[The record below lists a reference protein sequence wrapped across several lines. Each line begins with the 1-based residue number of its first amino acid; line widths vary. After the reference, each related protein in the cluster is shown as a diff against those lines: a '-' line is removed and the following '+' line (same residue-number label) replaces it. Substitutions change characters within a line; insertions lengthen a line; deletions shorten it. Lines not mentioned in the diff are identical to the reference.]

1 MGTRRLAHPRPKWSL
16 VTLLAAAGC
25 ATASPNTL
33 VTTHLIPV
41 PVEGNTRVPN
51 RADLITIS
59 AMDLHPSQAATLF
72 DRVADAVVSISG
84 NRSRGSAFLIT
95 RDGLAL
101 TNSHVIARQENLMA
115 QFRDGR
121 ALPVRVLRIDHASD
135 VALVRI
141 SCNHR
146 CRTVSLG
153 DAESFAVGSDVYI
166 VGTPLSEFFS
176 HSLTKGIVSGLR
188 FRKGATLIQTDAAI
202 NPGNSGGPIV
212 NASSGRVI
220 GIVSTKLV
228 RSDIEGIGFGI
239 TIVDALRVL
248 GVRPAASVNSATGQ

>member
-1 MGTRRLAHPRPKWSL
+1 MTVSMGTRRLGHHRPKWSL
-16 VTLLAAAGC
+16 LSLLAAAGC

-33 VTTHLIPV
+33 VTTDPIPPPVEEPRPV
-41 PVEGNTRVPN
+41 PAG
-51 RADLITIS
+51 ADLITIS
-59 AMDLHPSQAATLF
+59 STDLQPSGAAALF
-72 DRVADAVVSISG
+72 DRVAAAVISISG
-84 NRSRGSAFLIT
+84 NRSRGSGFLIT

-101 TNSHVIARQENLMA
+101 TNYHVIDRQENLTA
-115 QFRDGR
+115 QLRDGR
-121 ALPVRVLRIDHASD
+121 VLPVRVLRIDRASD
-135 VALVRI
+135 VALVKI

-153 DAESFAVGSDVYI
+153 DEESFSVGSDVYI

-188 FRKGATLIQTDAAI
+188 TRKGTTLIQTDAAI

-212 NASSGRVI
+212 NASNGSVI

-228 RSDIEGIGFGI
+228 RSDIEGIGFGT
-239 TIVDALRVL
+239 TIDDALRVL
-248 GVRPAASVNSATGQ
+248 GVKPEGF